1 MTRRDPTRIER
12 RGRPQATTPRELEL
26 VALRLFDERGFDETT
41 VDDISVVASVS
52 SRTFFRRFKTKADV
66 LWHGFDAE
74 VESLRTALAEV
85 DGSVDV
91 RDAIRQAVLQVNGYT
106 VEDLPELRLRMHL
119 IATVPALQASAA
131 VRYDA
136 WEHTISEFV
145 ARRNGTSPTD
155 MFALVVGRTTLAAC
169 RAAYEV
175 WAASPEGDLAN
186 YLDEALHIL
195 AE

>member
-1 MTRRDPTRIER
+1 MLKI
-12 RGRPQATTPRELEL
+12 LL
-26 VALRLFDERGFDETT
+26 VGLGGSLGA
-41 VDDISVVASVS
+41 IS
-52 SRTFFRRFKTKADV
+52 
-66 LWHGFDAE
+66 
-74 VESLRTALAEV
+74 
-85 DGSVDV
+85 
-91 RDAIRQAVLQVNGYT
+91 
-106 VEDLPELRLRMHL
+106 
-119 IATVPALQASAA
+119 
-131 VRYDA
+131 RYLV
-136 WEHTISEFV
+136 SEFV